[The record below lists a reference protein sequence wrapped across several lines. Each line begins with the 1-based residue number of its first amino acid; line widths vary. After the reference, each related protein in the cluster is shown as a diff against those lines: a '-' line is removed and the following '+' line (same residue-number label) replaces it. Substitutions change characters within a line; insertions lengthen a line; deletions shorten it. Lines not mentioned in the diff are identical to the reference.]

1 VTNKNG
7 AESTPEAQLRSLIG
21 KLDAKHQ
28 KLVRSIRAGMRKRFP
43 TANEL
48 AYEYPGSIVIAYSPT
63 DRGIEA
69 PVSLAIRADRVELFF
84 NHGPKLPDPKK
95 LLSGSGKQ
103 TRLIRLETARQLS
116 DPDVES
122 FMAASLELTG
132 VPMPSKGEG
141 SLIFKSSKKA
151 AAKKRPR
158 TRK

>member
-1 VTNKNG
+1 
-7 AESTPEAQLRSLIG
+7 
-21 KLDAKHQ
+21 
-28 KLVRSIRAGMRKRFP
+28 
-43 TANEL
+43 
-48 AYEYPGSIVIAYSPT
+48 
-63 DRGIEA
+63 
-69 PVSLAIRADRVELFF
+69 
-84 NHGPKLPDPKK
+84 HGPKLPDPKK